1 MSQLLTEAEA
11 ARRLLI
17 SLSNLREIRRR
28 GGIRYVAMSARRIA
42 YRPEDCDEYVLS
54 HLRIEEARPEPKP
67 KGRRRSM
74 SGARPETNIIPF
86 SQRKRQSR

>member
-28 GGIRYVAMSARRIA
+28 GGIRYVAMSADGSPIAPRTAMSMFSRTCGSRKPVPSPNRRGA
-42 YRPEDCDEYVLS
+42 V
-54 HLRIEEARPEPKP
+54 
-67 KGRRRSM
+67 GR
-74 SGARPETNIIPF
+74 
-86 SQRKRQSR
+86 